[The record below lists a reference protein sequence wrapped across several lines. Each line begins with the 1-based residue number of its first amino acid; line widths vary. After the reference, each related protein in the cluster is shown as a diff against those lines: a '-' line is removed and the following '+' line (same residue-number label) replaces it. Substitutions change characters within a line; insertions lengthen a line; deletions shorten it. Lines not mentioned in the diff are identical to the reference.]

1 MENRCYMCGDKV
13 TLHRIVE
20 QDNNSYKVYSCP
32 TCKATIR
39 VYPITKEITNK
50 DTKKIVHYFINEEEF
65 FGYVGT
71 PTKMVDAKGKPLSV
85 GDIVE
90 VYSNLT
96 GYAFKSVVVYNEGK
110 YFIMGIMDSCSDDG
124 DIDSNWKP
132 MKLVDY
138 SEIET
143 NGTAVDVLV
152 ERRFMIK

>member
-13 TLHRIVE
+13 TLYRVVE
-20 QDNNSYKVYSCP
+20 QDNDSYKVYSCP

-50 DTKKIVHYFINEEEF
+50 DTKKIVHYYRNEEEF

-132 MKLVDY
+132 VKIINYSDIEYNEMACSVMK
-138 SEIET
+138 
-143 NGTAVDVLV
+143 
-152 ERRFMIK
+152 ERKFIIK

>member
-39 VYPITKEITNK
+39 VYPITKEITNESNK
-50 DTKKIVHYFINEEEF
+50 RIIYYFNKEEEF
-65 FGYVGT
+65 YGYVGT
-71 PTKMVDAKGKPLSV
+71 PTKMVDTKGNPLFI
-85 GDIVE
+85 GDTVE
-90 VYSNLT
+90 VVSNLT
-96 GYAFKSVVVYNEGK
+96 GYTFKSVVVYNEGK

>member
-13 TLHRIVE
+13 TLYRVVE

-39 VYPITKEITNK
+39 VYPITKEIINK

-132 MKLVDY
+132 VKIINYSDIEYNEMACSVMK
-138 SEIET
+138 
-143 NGTAVDVLV
+143 
-152 ERRFMIK
+152 ERKFIIK

>member
-13 TLHRIVE
+13 TLHRVVE
-20 QDNNSYKVYSCP
+20 QDNDSYKVYSCP

-96 GYAFKSVVVYNEGK
+96 GYAFKSVVVYNKGK
-110 YFIMGIMDSCSDDG
+110 YFIMGIMNSCSDNG

-132 MKLVDY
+132 VKIINYSDIEYNEMACSVMK
-138 SEIET
+138 
-143 NGTAVDVLV
+143 
-152 ERRFMIK
+152 EREFVIK